1 MLLAAAMLLVAMLGV
16 PGPSSPSTI
25 RSGDRIVDR
34 PNSDTVPILDLV
46 NTHPEIKCPDGL
58 FLVRDSVSNNT
69 LKKRIPQTVHV
80 TSRSRCVTREFY
92 DNLQKWKL
100 DGHSF
105 FLHNAGAVDRLLR
118 RHWPEFPH
126 LQMVMRCHV
135 SEAVKADLWRALVL
149 WEYGGIYMDIDNA
162 PTEEF
167 KARNYIGD
175 EDQAF
180 FLIEGGLLSQYF
192 YAAEPHHPLTYMIIQ
207 HTLLRLMR
215 LINTSNQYVPFVT
228 GFVDVKS
235 AFLHFMSDQG
245 INNEPGDKENKHLF
259 AEIKEAGVYTGMENW
274 TVTVLGTASRS
285 NQYVVRSINLPN
297 SRLDKLM
304 NMTTHFDQ
312 IPMHTNDGSCLQR
325 IYYNDPL
332 AHGETRGDES
342 NSDTVPILDL
352 VNTHPEI
359 KCPDGLFLVR
369 DSVSNNTLKKRIPQT
384 VHVTSRSRCVT
395 REFYDNL
402 QKWKLDGHSF
412 FLHNAGAVDRL
423 LRRHWPEFPHLQ
435 MVMRCH
441 VSEAVKADLWRALVL
456 WEYGG
461 IYTDIDNAPTDEFKA
476 RNYIGEDDQ
485 ALFVIEGGGFLSQY
499 FFAAEPHHPMTYMIV
514 HHTLLRLLGLNN
526 VFNQYVPFVT
536 GPGAVKSAFI
546 GFMSDWDT
554 VRFGK
559 VSQPGVYTGMGNRTV
574 TVLGTASKSGQYVAR
589 DVVPNKKRL
598 YNTMNMTHF
607 SVSGQKPMNKKNV
620 GDNYPK
626 TDSCLQHI
634 YFNDP

>member
-1 MLLAAAMLLVAMLGV
+1 MLLPAILLPAMLGA
-16 PGPSSPSTI
+16 PGTSGSSHKI
-25 RSGDRIVDR
+25 IDR
-34 PNSDTVPILDLV
+34 PNSARVPILDLV

-58 FLVRDSVSNNT
+58 FLVRDSVRKNT
-69 LKKRIPQTVHV
+69 SKKRIPQTVHV

-105 FLHNAGAVDRLLR
+105 FLHNDGAMDCLLQ

-135 SEAVKADLWRALVL
+135 LEAIKADLWRALVL
-149 WEYGGIYMDIDNA
+149 WEYGGICMDIDNA
-162 PTEEF
+162 PTDEF
-167 KARNYIGD
+167 KARHYIGE

-180 FLIEGGLLSQYF
+180 FVIESGGFLSQYL
-192 YAAEPHHPLTYMIIQ
+192 YAAEPHHPMTYMIIQ

-215 LINTSNQYVPFVT
+215 LINASNQYVPFVT
-228 GFVDVKS
+228 GLGDVKT
-235 AFLHFMSDQG
+235 AFIGFMSDQG
-245 INNEPGDKENKHLF
+245 VNNEPGDKENIHLF

-274 TVTVLGTASRS
+274 TVTVLATASRS
-285 NQYVVRSINLPN
+285 NQYAVRSNIPPT
-297 SRLDKLM
+297 SRLAQLT
-304 NMTTHFDQ
+304 NMTTHLDQ
-312 IPMHTNDGSCLQR
+312 ISMHTNDGSCLQR

-352 VNTHPEI
+352 VNTQAEI
-359 KCPDGLFLVR
+359 KCPDGLFLVA
-369 DSVSNNTLKKRIPQT
+369 DSVSNNSFKKRIPQT
-384 VHVTSRSRCVT
+384 VHVTSWSRCVT

-412 FLHNAGAVDRL
+412 FLHNDGAMDCL
-423 LRRHWPEFPHLQ
+423 LQRHWPEFPHLQ
-435 MVMRCH
+435 MVMRCL
-441 VSEAVKADLWRALVL
+441 VSRAAKADLWRALVL

-476 RNYIGEDDQ
+476 RNYIGEEDQ
-485 ALFVIEGGGFLSQY
+485 AFFVIESSGFLSQY
-499 FFAAEPHHPMTYMIV
+499 FFAAEPRHPMMYMIV

-526 VFNQYVPFVT
+526 IFNQYVPFVT
-536 GPGAVKSAFI
+536 GPGDVKSAFI

-559 VSQPGVYTGMGNRTV
+559 VSQPGVYTGMGNTTV
-574 TVLGTASKSGQYVAR
+574 TVLGTVSKSGQYVAR

-598 YNTMNMTHF
+598 NNKMNMTHF

-620 GDNYPK
+620 SDNDPK

-634 YFNDP
+634 YFNYQ